1 MYIYFDLLSLWLV
14 LSLSLSPLCLS
25 QTSTPLDPFF
35 TREVFT
41 VPHQVV
47 EGRRFGCGCNESFMF
62 WVGEQEPKQRDHSKP
77 RPASPEPP
85 ATSPPPDE
93 SDLEL
98 LQEKQNLEEQ
108 LARLQAKLNKA
119 KEGKVKAERS
129 ISRSDPPAP
138 SSRRASPAPSTSAKR
153 APSQAPSRTPSQ
165 APSGKRSSSEGPKP
179 SSRMVRQNAFVD
191 LANRRP
197 VAAPSRART
206 LPPRVEEIQEDDRD
220 AEEDEEL
227 DQEAME
233 EEEEEETQERKTSG
247 RTQVL
252 NSGKYGTI
260 HDSKTGQDFW
270 LVLTYT
276 CVVLLFH

>member
-1 MYIYFDLLSLWLV
+1 
-14 LSLSLSPLCLS
+14 
-25 QTSTPLDPFF
+25 
-35 TREVFT
+35 
-41 VPHQVV
+41 
-47 EGRRFGCGCNESFMF
+47 MF

-77 RPASPEPP
+77 RQASPEPP

-165 APSGKRSSSEGPKP
+165 DPSGKRSSSEGPKP

-233 EEEEEETQERKTSG
+233 EEEEEEETQERKTSG

-276 CVVLLFH
+276 WCRFTFPLTHRRYRLVQVCFCVNTYVSGLYLRCFLNVLSNSEYGEPGTAGKKKQKL